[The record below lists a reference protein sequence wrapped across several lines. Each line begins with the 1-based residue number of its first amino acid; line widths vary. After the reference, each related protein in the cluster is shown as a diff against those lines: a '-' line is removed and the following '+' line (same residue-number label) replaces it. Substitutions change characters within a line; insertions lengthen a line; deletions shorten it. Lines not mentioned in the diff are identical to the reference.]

1 MWHQRRRGRLALETE
16 HRVSLIRNLAK
27 ELFAH
32 QRVVTTHL
40 RAKQAARFAEKLI
53 TIAKQNSLHARRRLV
68 SELGSGTEATAK
80 RLVEVIAPKFSD
92 RKGGYTRVLHYQFRK
107 GDGAQLALLE
117 FSEPIE
123 VIEKKPKKEKK
134 KKAPKISEEGK
145 EAREVKQVHDKKVPK
160 EEAKEEKKKAK
171 TEEST
176 SPEKETPKKGG
187 FLSGLRKFLTGKDE

>member
-16 HRVSLIRNLAK
+16 HRLSLIRNLTK
-27 ELFAH
+27 ELLTH
-32 QRVVTTHL
+32 QRVVTTRL

-68 SELGSGTEATAK
+68 SELGSGTEAMAK
-80 RLVEVIAPKFSD
+80 RLMEVVAPKFSD
-92 RKGGYTRVLHYQFRK
+92 RKGGYTRVLQYKFRK

-117 FSEPIE
+117 FSEPVE
-123 VIEKKPKKEKK
+123 VLEKKPKKEKK
-134 KKAPKISEEGK
+134 KKATKVSEEGK
-145 EAREVKQVHDKKVPK
+145 ETKEAHEKKISK
-160 EEAKEEKKKAK
+160 EEAKEEKKKLKA
-171 TEEST
+171 EEPT